1 MNKTVT
7 INLSG
12 FVFHINEDA
21 YSALQAY
28 LNEIR
33 NYIGQQEGAEEM
45 LADIESRI
53 AELLQSAM
61 GQSRQVVDMNDVN
74 RVREVLGDPADFA
87 SEGSSPKSG
96 PSEHHHYEK
105 IKKRLFRNPDDQVL
119 GGVCSGLGAYLDVD
133 TTWVRLAMVLLV
145 SAAGLS
151 IWVYLVLWLVI
162 PIATT
167 AADRYAMRG
176 EPGNLENILKNF
188 QEEAKEFGKRQ
199 KQNMPRYQEM
209 GHSVLNPTF
218 KLLGVVIGAF
228 LLLLGIGLLAAF
240 LMSLLGIGIAS
251 SNTWISNWRS
261 ALIQSSDSYVMAIC
275 AYIVLVGIPIA
286 MLIYAALKLM
296 LRINYRNRWLN
307 ASLSLIWII
316 GLGMGMY
323 VTATT
328 LLQFKDDAR
337 IRETVKYAI
346 NDTISIKMNN
356 RSAIYDGPEIDEEGG
371 HTGSYFFTE
380 RNEKNY
386 IMGMMELIVVPADND
401 SLSVTILRTAN
412 GSDSREA
419 NKNARGIEYAYAAN
433 TKGLLFDDV
442 FIFPGRQFRMQEVEV
457 RVSIPIGTVVSF
469 DRNCRP
475 FLDEADNVSHVWPG
489 KVAGRRWLMTVD
501 GLKCIDCKGL
511 ETEEDIIV
519 KDEEGEVVI
528 NDKGIYVND
537 EDAKVSIDANGI
549 RVIEKEKVEKKSKQE
564 GEK

>member
-28 LNEIR
+28 LNEIS
-33 NYIGQQEGAEEM
+33 NYIAQQEGAEEM

-53 AELLQSAM
+53 AELLQTAM
-61 GQSRQVVDMNDVN
+61 GQNRQVVDMNDVN
-74 RVREVLGDPADFA
+74 RIREVLGNPADFA
-87 SEGSSPKSG
+87 TEGSAPN
-96 PSEHHHYEK
+96 SEATEQTHYEK

-176 EPGNLENILKNF
+176 EPGNLENIMKNF

-209 GHSVLNPTF
+209 GQSVLNPTF
-218 KLLGVVIGAF
+218 KLMGVIVGAF

-251 SNTWISNWRS
+251 GNTWMSNWRS
-261 ALIQSSDSYVMAIC
+261 AIVQSSDSYVMAIC
-275 AYIVLVGIPIA
+275 AYILLVGIPIA

-307 ASLSLIWII
+307 ASLSLIWLI
-316 GLGMGMY
+316 GLGMAMY
-323 VTATT
+323 VSGTT
-328 LLQFKDDAR
+328 LMQFKDDAR
-337 IRETVKYAI
+337 IRETSKYAV

-356 RSAIYDGPEIDEEGG
+356 RSAIYDGPEMDEEGG
-371 HTGSYFFTE
+371 HTGGYFFTE
-380 RNEKNY
+380 RDNKNY
-386 IMGMMELIVVPADND
+386 IMGMMELIIVPADND

-419 NKNARGIEYAYAAN
+419 NRNAKGIEYTYTAN
-433 TKGLLFDDV
+433 NKGLLLDDV

-475 FLDEADNVSHVWPG
+475 FIDEAENVSHVWPG
-489 KVAGRRWLMTVD
+489 KVAGRRWLMTSG
-501 GLKCIDCKGL
+501 GLKCIDCQGL
-511 ETEEDIIV
+511 ESEEEINVQD
-519 KDEEGEVVI
+519 KDGKVLI
-528 NDKGIYVND
+528 NKKGIYVDD
-537 EDAKVSIDANGI
+537 ENAKVSIDANGI
-549 RVIEKEKVEKKSKQE
+549 RVVEKERVEKKANKE
-564 GEK
+564 DEK

>member
-28 LNEIR
+28 LNEIS
-33 NYIGQQEGAEEM
+33 NYIAQQEGAEEM

-53 AELLQSAM
+53 AELLQTAM
-61 GQSRQVVDMNDVN
+61 GQNRQVVDMNDVN
-74 RVREVLGDPADFA
+74 RIREVLGNPADFA
-87 SEGSSPKSG
+87 TEGSAPN
-96 PSEHHHYEK
+96 SEATEQTHYEK

-176 EPGNLENILKNF
+176 EPGNLENIMKNF

-199 KQNMPRYQEM
+199 KHNMPRYQEM
-209 GHSVLNPTF
+209 GQSVLNPTF
-218 KLLGVVIGAF
+218 KLMGVIVGAF

-251 SNTWISNWRS
+251 GNTWMSNWRS
-261 ALIQSSDSYVMAIC
+261 AIVQSSDSYVMAIC
-275 AYIVLVGIPIA
+275 AYILLVGIPIA

-307 ASLSLIWII
+307 ASLSLIWLI
-316 GLGMGMY
+316 GLGMAMY
-323 VTATT
+323 VSGTT
-328 LLQFKDDAR
+328 LMQFKDDAR
-337 IRETVKYAI
+337 IRETSKYAV

-356 RSAIYDGPEIDEEGG
+356 RSAIYDGPEMDEEGG
-371 HTGSYFFTE
+371 HTGGYFFTE
-380 RNEKNY
+380 RDNKNY
-386 IMGMMELIVVPADND
+386 IMGMMELIIVPADND

-419 NKNARGIEYAYAAN
+419 NRNAKGIEYTYTAN
-433 TKGLLFDDV
+433 NKGLLLDDV

-475 FLDEADNVSHVWPG
+475 FIDEAENVSHVWPG
-489 KVAGRRWLMTVD
+489 KVAGRRWLMTSG
-501 GLKCIDCKGL
+501 GLKCIDCQGL
-511 ETEEDIIV
+511 ESEEEINVQD
-519 KDEEGEVVI
+519 KDGKVLI
-528 NDKGIYVND
+528 NKKGIYVDD
-537 EDAKVSIDANGI
+537 ENAKVSIDANGI
-549 RVIEKEKVEKKSKQE
+549 RVVEKERVEKKANKE
-564 GEK
+564 DEK